1 MTLLREI
8 QDAASSDG
16 TRVTSLL
23 RRCKIL
29 AARLQSAELAAWV
42 DLELDGYDSDADLPD
57 YRKLGHGEV
66 KGNFVG
72 GFGSALKNVPIPIQ
86 CLGPTLWED
95 YMGIKMREGI
105 GAYEDLVLGNDRAVF
120 ALIIPADFVLRFADQ
135 VYQGMNCLQAWQEIP
150 RGTVVTVLDAVR
162 NKILGFALDIEKEN
176 PQAGEADVSSD
187 EAPVPSPIVQHV
199 FNQNFH
205 GNVANVASGSSN
217 FAQTATVNQQSI
229 NLDMVKLTAELPVL
243 RAALIDKADSPE
255 DYTAIS
261 AVRQAEVEAEK
272 GDTPKLLESL
282 AKAGNWALTTA
293 TSIGTTVAADAIK
306 KSLGI
311 AH

>member
-42 DLELDGYDSDADLPD
+42 DLELNGYESGEDLPE
-57 YRKLGHGEV
+57 YRKFGYAEV
-66 KGNFVG
+66 KGDF
-72 GFGSALKNVPIPIQ
+72 FGAFGRAANNVPIPIMN
-86 CLGPTLWED
+86 LGPTLWQD
-95 YMGIKMREGI
+95 YMGLRLKQGV
-105 GAYEDLVLGNDRAVF
+105 GAYEDLVFGNDRSIF
-120 ALIIPADFVLRFADQ
+120 QRNIPADFVVRFADQ
-135 VYQGMNCLQAWQEIP
+135 VMDGMTCLQAWQEIP

-176 PQAGEADVSSD
+176 PQAGEADVSSN
-187 EAPVPSPIVQHV
+187 EAPVPPPVVQQV

-205 GNVANVASGSSN
+205 GSVGNVASGSRD
-217 FAQTATVNQQSI
+217 FAQAATVNHQSI
-229 NLDMVKLTAELPVL
+229 NLDLVKLMAELPLL
-243 RAALIDKADSPE
+243 RTALLDKADSPD
-255 DYTAIS
+255 DYTTIS

-282 AKAGNWALTTA
+282 AKAGKWALTTA

-306 KSLGI
+306 KSLGMP
-311 AH
+311 

>member
-42 DLELDGYDSDADLPD
+42 DLELNGYPSPDDLPD
-57 YRKLGHGEV
+57 YRKFAHADV

-72 GFGSALKNVPIPIQ
+72 QWGSALNDAPIPIQ
-86 CLGPTLWED
+86 SLGPAIWKK
-95 YMGIKMREGI
+95 YI
-105 GAYEDLVLGNDRAVF
+105 GLRLGKAIGTYEDLVFGNDRSVF
-120 ALIIPADFVLRFADQ
+120 QATIPADVVLKFADQ
-135 VYQGMNCLQAWQEIP
+135 VYEDMNCLQAWQEIP
-150 RGTVVTVLDAVR
+150 RGAIITVLDAVR

-187 EAPVPSPIVQHV
+187 EAPVPPPIVQQV

-205 GNVANVASGSSN
+205 GSVGNVASGSSD
-217 FAQTATVNQQSI
+217 FAQTATVNHQSI
-229 NLDMVKLTAELPVL
+229 NLDLVKLTAELPLL
-243 RAALIDKADSPE
+243 RAALVGMADSPD
-255 DYTAIS
+255 DYAAIS
-261 AVRQAEVEAEK
+261 AVRQAEIEAEK

-282 AKAGNWALTTA
+282 AKAGKWALTTA
-293 TSIGTTVAADAIK
+293 TNIGTTVAADAIK
-306 KSLGI
+306 KSLGMP
-311 AH
+311 